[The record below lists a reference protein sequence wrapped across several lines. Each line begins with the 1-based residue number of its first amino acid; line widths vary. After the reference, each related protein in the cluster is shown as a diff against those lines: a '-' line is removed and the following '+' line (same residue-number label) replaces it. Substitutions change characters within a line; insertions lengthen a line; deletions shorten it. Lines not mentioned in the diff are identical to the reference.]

1 MTDKIVRIGGASGY
15 WGDSPSAPRQL
26 VERADV
32 DYLILD
38 YLAEITMS
46 ILARARSQ
54 DPEAGYA
61 TDFITLVMKPLI
73 REIAAKRIKVIANA
87 GGVNLPACRRALEKV
102 AQEAGVKLRIGTV
115 EGDNLMP
122 RLDGLRAQNVRELNT
137 GAPLPERVMSANAY
151 LGAFPIAAALDA
163 GADIVVTG
171 RCVDSALAA
180 GPLIHEFGWRP
191 EDCDRVAA
199 GALVGHVIECGAQAT
214 GGNFTD
220 WEDVPN
226 WDDAGF
232 PIAEVRED
240 GSFVLTKPA
249 GTGGLVT
256 PFTAAEQMLYE
267 LGDPEAYVLPDVV
280 ADFSRVT
287 MKQEAKNRV
296 LIEGAR
302 GRAPTPTY
310 KVSATYLGG
319 FGCVGTMV
327 FAGRDA
333 LGKARRHGEAVLKK
347 TKRIVE
353 QVGLGDF
360 AKTELQLVGGESL
373 YGANARPDAR
383 NTREVVLR
391 LGVHH
396 RSRDATEIFSK
407 EFTGAAL
414 SMAPGLTGLSP
425 GRPRTAPVVRL
436 YSFLISKGEV
446 PVTVAVDGAPV
457 TLAQAAVVGTGA
469 ASSPN
474 AVMPAP
480 DQIIRGQAAAGI
492 QNEPKNLDARLRGHD
507 GEVTTVPLYRLA
519 VARSGDKGDSANIG
533 VIARKPE
540 YLPAIR
546 AALTT
551 DAVAGYFA
559 HVVRGRV
566 ERFDLPGIH
575 ALNFI
580 LYESLGGGGIASLNL
595 DPQGKTYAQQLLDFP
610 IPVPVGLIDD

>member
-1 MTDKIVRIGGASGY
+1 MATDKIVRIGGASGY

-26 VERADV
+26 IERAEV

-61 TDFITLVMKPLI
+61 TDFISLVMKPLI
-73 REIAAKRIKVIANA
+73 KEIAAKRIKVIANA

-115 EGDNLMP
+115 EGDDLMP
-122 RLDGLRAQNVRELNT
+122 RLDTLRAKNVRELGT

-171 RCVDSALAA
+171 RCVDSALAV

-191 EDCDRVAA
+191 EDYDRLAA
-199 GALVGHVIECGAQAT
+199 GGLVGHIIECGAQAT

-220 WEDVPN
+220 WEDVPD

-249 GTGGLVT
+249 ATGGLVT
-256 PFTAAEQMLYE
+256 PLTGGEQMLYE
-267 LGDPEAYVLPDVV
+267 LGDPAAYVLPDVIC
-280 ADFSRVT
+280 DFSRVT
-287 MKQEAKNRV
+287 MQQAGDNRV
-296 LIEGAR
+296 LVEGAR
-302 GRAPTPTY
+302 GQAPTPTY
-310 KVSATYLGG
+310 KVCATYLGG

-333 LGKARRHGEAVLKK
+333 VRKAQRHGEGVLTK
-347 TKRIVE
+347 TRRII
-353 QVGLGDF
+353 QRAGLGDF
-360 AKTELQLVGGESL
+360 TKTELQLVGSESL
-373 YGANARPDAR
+373 YGANARADAR

-396 RSRDATEIFSK
+396 RSRDAAEIFSK

-425 GRPRTAPVVRL
+425 GRPRTAPVVQL
-436 YSFLISKGEV
+436 YSFLIGKDEV
-446 PVTVAVDGAPV
+446 PVSVAVNGEPVALAHIVTVGAGESSSSES
-457 TLAQAAVVGTGA
+457 AA
-469 ASSPN
+469 ASD
-474 AVMPAP
+474 AP
-480 DQIIRGQAAAGI
+480 IAQGQ
-492 QNEPKNLDARLRGHD
+492 KS
-507 GEVTTVPLYRLA
+507 VPLHRLA

-533 VIARKPE
+533 VIARRPE
-540 YLPAIR
+540 YLPVIR

-551 DAVAGYFA
+551 ATIAAYFA
-559 HVVRGRV
+559 HVLRGRV
-566 ERFDLPGIH
+566 ERFDVPGIH
-575 ALNFI
+575 ALNFV
-580 LYESLGGGGIASLNL
+580 LHESLGGGGVASLRL
-595 DPQGKTYAQQLLDFP
+595 DPQAKTYAQQLLDFE
-610 IPVPVGLIDD
+610 IPVPAGLIDN

>member
-1 MTDKIVRIGGASGY
+1 MTAKVVRIGGASGY

-54 DPEAGYA
+54 DPEGGYA
-61 TDFITLVMKPLI
+61 TDFITQVMKPLI
-73 REIAAKRIKVIANA
+73 KQIAAKRIKVIANA
-87 GGVNLPACRRALEKV
+87 GGVNLPACRRALEQV
-102 AQEAGVKLRIGTV
+102 AEEAGVRLRIGTV
-115 EGDNLMP
+115 EGDDLMP
-122 RLDGLRAQNVRELNT
+122 RVKELRAQNVRELAT
-137 GAPLPERVMSANAY
+137 GAPLPERLMSANAY

-171 RCVDSALAA
+171 RCVDSALAV

-191 EDCDRVAA
+191 DDYDRLGA

-220 WEDVPN
+220 WEDVPD

-232 PIAEVRED
+232 PIAEVRAD
-240 GSFVLTKPA
+240 GSFVLTKPE

-256 PFTAAEQMLYE
+256 PFTAGEQMLYE
-267 LGDPEAYVLPDVV
+267 LGDPAAYVLPDVV

-287 MKQEAKNRV
+287 MKQEAENRV
-296 LIEGAR
+296 LIQGAR

-327 FAGRDA
+327 FAGRNA
-333 LGKARRHGEAVLKK
+333 VSKARRHGEAVLKK
-347 TKRIVE
+347 TQRIVE
-353 QVGLGDF
+353 QAGLGGF
-360 AKTELQLVGGESL
+360 AKTELQLVGSESV
-373 YGANARPDAR
+373 YGANARADAP
-383 NTREVVLR
+383 NTREIVLR

-396 RSRDATEIFSK
+396 RSRDAAEIFSK
-407 EFTGAAL
+407 EFTGAGL

-425 GRPRTAPVVRL
+425 GRPRTAPIVRL
-436 YSFLISKGEV
+436 YSFLIDKRDV
-446 PVTVAVDGAPV
+446 PVSVAVDGKPV
-457 TLAQAAVVGTGA
+457 AFEQATTAGTGA
-469 ASSPN
+469 APAST
-474 AVMPAP
+474 AAAP
-480 DQIIRGQAAAGI
+480 DTPIANA
-492 QNEPKNLDARLRGHD
+492 K
-507 GEVTTVPLYRLA
+507 TTVPLYRLA
-519 VARSGDKGDSANIG
+519 VARSGDKGDSSNIG

-551 DAVAGYFA
+551 DAVARYFA
-559 HVVRGRV
+559 HVARGRV

-595 DPQGKTYAQQLLDFP
+595 DAQGKTYAQQLLDFP
-610 IPVPVGLIDD
+610 IPVPAGLVGD

>member
-1 MTDKIVRIGGASGY
+1 MTAKVVRIGGASGY

-26 VERADV
+26 VERANV

-54 DPEAGYA
+54 DPEGGYA
-61 TDFITLVMKPLI
+61 TDFISQVMKPLI
-73 REIAAKRIKVIANA
+73 KEIAAKRIKVIANA
-87 GGVNLPACRRALEKV
+87 GGVNLPACRRALEQV
-102 AQEAGVKLRIGTV
+102 AQEAGVTLHIGTV
-115 EGDNLMP
+115 EGDDLMP
-122 RLDGLRAQNVRELNT
+122 RLKELRAQNVRELST

-171 RCVDSALAA
+171 RCVDSALAV

-191 EDCDRVAA
+191 DDYDRLGA

-220 WEDVPN
+220 WEDVPD

-232 PIAEVRED
+232 PIAEVRAD

-256 PFTAAEQMLYE
+256 PFTAGEQMLYE
-267 LGDPEAYVLPDVV
+267 LGDPAAYVLPDVV
-280 ADFSRVT
+280 ADFSHVT
-287 MKQEAKNRV
+287 MKQEAENRV

-319 FGCVGTMV
+319 FSCVGIMV

-333 LGKARRHGEAVLKK
+333 VRKARRHGEAVLEK
-347 TKRIVE
+347 TQRIVE
-353 QVGLGDF
+353 QTGLGGF
-360 AKTELQLVGGESL
+360 AKTELQLVGSESA
-373 YGANARPDAR
+373 YGANARPEAR

-425 GRPRTAPVVRL
+425 GRPRTAPVVQL
-436 YSFLISKGEV
+436 YSFLIDKRNV
-446 PVTVAVDGAPV
+446 PASVAVDGKPV
-457 TLAQAAVVGTGA
+457 EFEQAAVVGADA
-469 ASSPN
+469 APSSST
-474 AVMPAP
+474 VIPAE
-480 DQIIRGQAAAGI
+480 AGI
-492 QNEPKNLDARLRGHD
+492 QAGLSLDSRVRGND
-507 GEVTTVPLYRLA
+507 KGVIAVPLYRLA
-519 VARSGDKGDSANIG
+519 VARSGDKGDSSNIG

-551 DAVAGYFA
+551 DAVARYFA
-559 HVVRGRV
+559 HVAHGRV

-610 IPVPVGLIDD
+610 IPVPAGLIRD